1 MHTNITRRLALQ
13 LMSASVLATGFA
25 RPAFA
30 QERIDKLTWGMGS
43 VPETLFIPNAWS
55 TGNGI
60 IMSLVQEGPLAFG
73 DDLSVQPGVAS
84 QEFVDATTIVYTLK
98 DGVTFGDG
106 SPLTPADIVATFNY
120 HRDHANNGSQVGFFF
135 DPIESI
141 EATGSNQVTIK
152 LKAPNVQF
160 QYAAPHMAGFVFKKE
175 QLEGDLADLG
185 GEVFIEGTG
194 PYRIKEFDPGE
205 RVLLEARDDYWGGMP
220 YARQIE
226 FVKIPDAEAQLLAMQ
241 AGQIDG
247 FFNIRLASF
256 DQWAALPNAD
266 VYEAPSASTMLL
278 TLNNETAPFNDLHV
292 RRAIA
297 YSVDREGLLNAV
309 LKGKG
314 EVLQAIN
321 PPEMWAGVM
330 SADEA
335 RAFYKTIP
343 TYAFD
348 LDKAKA
354 ELAQSSVPNGFEFN
368 VPVAN
373 NATDAINVLQNLAQN
388 LATIGITLKL
398 EQVDPNQ
405 WLTQFFDSGA
415 PMQLMTYWPD
425 FADPVNYPDLFMHS
439 RNARQNGQNQSYY
452 RNPEVDKLLDLA
464 NSESDPAKR
473 KDALT
478 KVFQI
483 VNDEVAVVPIYTP
496 YSAMALNN
504 KYEMKGYNAF
514 WYNIPWAVR
523 GFGPKA

>member
-13 LMSASVLATGFA
+13 LMSASVLATSLA

-73 DDLSVQPGVAS
+73 DDLSVRPGVAS
-84 QEFVDATTIVYTLK
+84 QELVDATTIVYTLK

-106 SPLTPADIVATFNY
+106 SPLTPDDIVATFNY

-135 DPIESI
+135 DPVESI
-141 EATGSNQVTIK
+141 EATGANQVTVK

-205 RVLLEARDDYWGGMP
+205 RVLLEARDDYWGGVP

-247 FFNIRLASF
+247 FFNIRLASY

-297 YSVDREGLLNAV
+297 Y
-309 LKGKG
+309 
-314 EVLQAIN
+314 
-321 PPEMWAGVM
+321 
-330 SADEA
+330 
-335 RAFYKTIP
+335 
-343 TYAFD
+343 
-348 LDKAKA
+348 
-354 ELAQSSVPNGFEFN
+354 
-368 VPVAN
+368 
-373 NATDAINVLQNLAQN
+373 
-388 LATIGITLKL
+388 
-398 EQVDPNQ
+398 
-405 WLTQFFDSGA
+405 
-415 PMQLMTYWPD
+415 
-425 FADPVNYPDLFMHS
+425 
-439 RNARQNGQNQSYY
+439 
-452 RNPEVDKLLDLA
+452 
-464 NSESDPAKR
+464 
-473 KDALT
+473 
-478 KVFQI
+478 
-483 VNDEVAVVPIYTP
+483 
-496 YSAMALNN
+496 
-504 KYEMKGYNAF
+504 
-514 WYNIPWAVR
+514 
-523 GFGPKA
+523 